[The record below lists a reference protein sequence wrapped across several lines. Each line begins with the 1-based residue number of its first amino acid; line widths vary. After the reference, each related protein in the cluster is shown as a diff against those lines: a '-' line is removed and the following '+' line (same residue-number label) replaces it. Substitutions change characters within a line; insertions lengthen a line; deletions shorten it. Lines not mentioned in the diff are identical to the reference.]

1 MKRFFL
7 ITLYI
12 LISVAIVAAGN
23 WDGLYRWDNPTKKTN
38 KGKMEHLLMRVVTN
52 SEGMMEVYLVRD
64 EGEYRIHPFLSE
76 KEEYGEWHDYKE
88 DSKEAESYR
97 MNNTLFNTSSHKPS
111 KWMMVDSSEEED
123 CLKASIVSKALG
135 IEVTTDAT
143 YRFQVD
149 ETGVKTLTFATDCNK
164 KIARGYLFF
173 NPDPASD
180 GSFVLKNVSEEGTV

>member
-12 LISVAIVAAGN
+12 LVVASVLFSGE

-38 KGKMEHLLMRVVTN
+38 KGKMEKLEMRVVSNATGDY
-52 SEGMMEVYLVRD
+52 EIYLLKD
-64 EGEYRIHPFLSE
+64 DKEYRVQPFLAD
-76 KEEYGEWHDYKE
+76 KEEYGIWHDYKE
-88 DSKEAESYR
+88 DTPEAESYR
-97 MNNTLFNTSSHKPS
+97 INSVLFNTSSHKPS
-111 KWMMVDSSEEED
+111 KWKMVESLNED
-123 CLKASIVSKALG
+123 NCLKARVASKALG
-135 IEVTTDAT
+135 IEVNTEST

-149 ETGVKTLTFATDCNK
+149 ETGVKTLTFATDCDK

-180 GSFVLKNVSEEGTV
+180 GSFVLKIVSEEGTV